1 MSATLTV
8 TDRTA
13 MSVDEIYEELVAK
26 LGEYTPAFEL
36 RVQAELAWE
45 VNQLKVQRNAVILGH
60 NYMEPALFHSVP
72 DFVGDSL
79 DLSRKA
85 AATDKDVIVFCGVK
99 FMAETAKILN
109 PSRTVLLPSLKAGC
123 SLAASITA
131 ADVRALKARL
141 PGVPVVTYVNTYA
154 DVKAESDICCTS
166 SNAAAVVES
175 LGTDTVIFLPDE
187 YLAKN
192 VARDTGKHIIF
203 PTRLAAGNIAL
214 HDTDIDYQ
222 MVGWN
227 GRCEVHE
234 QFTVADVEAVRAQFP
249 DVVVLAHPECSPEV
263 VDAADFSGSTNAMT
277 RYVENTPASRYL
289 LLTECAMGEN
299 IAAAN
304 PHKEMVRLCMVR
316 CPHMNQITLEMT
328 RDALK
333 YMQYEIDVPVEIM
346 DRARRAVE
354 RMIAIG

>member
-234 QFTVADVEAVRAQFP
+234 QFTVADVAMVRAQFP